1 MPSIKKPARQAA
13 PRAKPAAAKPAT
25 VTNIHPDVL
34 ARIALS
40 ALTAKDAERL
50 QLQYCTGPQTAAH
63 KLKFAVAGFM
73 IPYFTFAGAPSGFFR
88 FRYLADTRTGW
99 QVLAGEKP
107 TRYVQPAHT
116 PPELYLPP
124 FVDWVS
130 ILSSPEQTLVFTE
143 GEMKAACATKYG
155 VPTIGLG
162 GVWSFKSKNLRKTI
176 LDAFHDMTLSGRR
189 CIICFDSDAASNPEV
204 RRAEQAFAKELMGLG
219 AEVFIA
225 RLPTLD
231 DGTKCGLDDYIV
243 AHGNSTES
251 LQTLLAGAEPYALAE
266 KLHALNEEVIV
277 VSNPG
282 FVWRISD
289 RMPMTTSDFKT
300 LHYAHWQY
308 MDYTD
313 PDKPRIRS
321 APEQWLKWQHRS
333 SVAGMAYEPGQPH
346 ITDDNRLNQWT
357 GWGCSPKKGSIAA
370 WDALLDHLFA
380 HHLESRRWFEQWVAY
395 PIQHPG
401 TKQHTAVVM
410 WGRETG
416 TGKSLLGYLIGGI
429 YADNFA
435 EIGDNE
441 LDPNSAFNGW
451 CENKQFVLADD
462 ITGHN
467 NRKLA
472 NRLKTMISRE
482 KTQVNIKFVKTYEVR
497 DCLNY
502 YFTSNDPD
510 AFYLDDTDRRFF
522 IHEAAGG
529 KLDDKIRDA
538 CLEMR
543 RTGLGALL
551 YHLLNVDTSDFDVGH
566 AAPVTDAKIEMQ
578 NIVRTDLE
586 SWLDRALS
594 DPDAYFKGFKG
605 DLITVDEIHATYDP
619 MGAKREV
626 STSLVGRKLA
636 TMRAV
641 KVVPKDSTSGQVRV
655 GGKLQRL
662 YAIRNHRKWNGA
674 VSVAAVREHFEVSR
688 NMIRDRE
695 GSKKPKF

>member
-1 MPSIKKPARQAA
+1 MPINT
-13 PRAKPAAAKPAT
+13 PRKAAAAKPA
-25 VTNIHPDVL
+25 VPKPILPTNAAMLNRV
-34 ARIALS
+34 ALS
-40 ALTAKDAERL
+40 ALNAKDAA
-50 QLQYCTGPQTAAH
+50 QLHLEYCTGEQAAAMG
-63 KLKFAVAGFM
+63 LKFAVPGFR
-73 IPYFTFAGAPSGFFR
+73 IPYFTFQGVEAKFFR
-88 FRYLADTRTGW
+88 FRYLDDTRTGW

-107 TRYVQPAHT
+107 TRYVQPHSTA
-116 PPELYLPP
+116 PELYLPP
-124 FVDWVS
+124 FVHWAE
-130 ILSSPEQTLVFTE
+130 ILNDTDQTLVFTE
-143 GEMKAACATKYG
+143 GELKAACATKYG

-162 GVWSFKSKNLRKTI
+162 GVWSFKSKSLRKTM
-176 LDAFHDMTLSGRR
+176 LDAFHEMKLAGRR

-204 RRAEQAFAKELMGLG
+204 RRAEQAFARELMGMG

-225 RLPTLD
+225 RLPMLE
-231 DGTKCGLDDYIV
+231 GGGKCGLDDYIV
-243 AHGNSTES
+243 ANGKSTDK
-251 LQTLLAGAEPYALAE
+251 LQMLLAEAEAYALAE

-277 VSNPG
+277 VANPG
-282 FVWRISD
+282 FVWRIAD
-289 RMPMTTSDFKT
+289 RLPMTTADFKG

-308 MDYTD
+308 MDYSD

-321 APEQWLKWQHRS
+321 APEQWLKWTHRS
-333 SVAGMAYEPGQPH
+333 SVSSMAYEPGQPH
-346 ITDDNRLNQWT
+346 ITDDNRLNQWR
-357 GWGCSPKKGSIAA
+357 GWGCTPEAGCIKA

-380 HHLESRRWFEQWVAY
+380 HHLESRKWFEQWVAY

-441 LDPNSAFNGW
+441 LDPNNNFNGW
-451 CENKQFVLADD
+451 SENKQFVLADD

-522 IHEAAGG
+522 IHEATGG
-529 KLDDKIRDA
+529 KLPKPLREMVLD
-538 CLEMR
+538 MR
-543 RTGLGALL
+543 RHHLGALL
-551 YHLLNVDTSDFDVGH
+551 HHLLNVNTKDFDSG
-566 AAPVTDAKIEMQ
+566 ADAPVTSAKIEMQ
-578 NIVRTDLE
+578 GLVRTDLE
-586 SWLDRALS
+586 TWLLCAMS
-594 DPDAYFKGFKG
+594 EPDTYFKGFKG
-605 DLITVDEIHATYDP
+605 DLISVDEIHATYDP

-636 TMRAV
+636 TMQAV
-641 KVVPKDSTSGQVRV
+641 KVIPKDSTSGQVRV

-662 YAIRNHRKWNGA
+662 YAIRNHRKWNGH
-674 VSVAAVREHFEVSR
+674 VTVAAVREHFEISR
-688 NMIRDRE
+688 EMVRDRV